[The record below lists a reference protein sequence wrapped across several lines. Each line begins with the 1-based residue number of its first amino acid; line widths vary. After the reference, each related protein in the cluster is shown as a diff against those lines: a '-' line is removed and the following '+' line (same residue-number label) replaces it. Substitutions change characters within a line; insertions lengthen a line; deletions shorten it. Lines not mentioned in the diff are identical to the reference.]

1 MKKKQN
7 KDNTDKELL
16 KLKLC
21 RDVHIGLAVFEASV
35 SGLCFGE
42 SIRSITPTRS
52 AICTLWGVLILGY
65 TLSNYFDIKSY
76 QSEIDYYNFTKKK

>member
-7 KDNTDKELL
+7 KDSIDKELL

-21 RDVHIGLAVFEASV
+21 RDVHIGIVIAEVSV
-35 SGLCFGE
+35 GGLCFGE
-42 SIRSITPTRS
+42 AIRSITPTRA
-52 AICTLWGVLILGY
+52 AICTLWGVINIGF
-65 TLSNYFDIKSY
+65 TFSNYLDIKDY